1 MKSATPATPATATL
15 ATATPATASPA
26 TASPATASPADTA
39 TGAPAPGT
47 EAELAARLRIA
58 VTRLNRRIRQQV
70 VGGLTPSQ
78 VSALASVERFGTP
91 TIGELAA
98 HEQVQPPSMTRLV
111 DGLQSQGLVSRLGDA
126 GDRRVARV
134 AITAEGRRTMQRN
147 RSLRNAYL
155 VRRLL
160 QLSPDEREL
169 LDHLVGLLEQLVETP

>member
-1 MKSATPATPATATL
+1 MKNAPSARPADATGAAVGTTPAATPAT
-15 ATATPATASPA
+15 
-26 TASPATASPADTA
+26 
-39 TGAPAPGT
+39 GAEPGT

-111 DGLQSQGLVSRLGDA
+111 DGLQSQGLVSRVGDA

-134 AITAEGRRTMQRN
+134 AITADGRRTMQRN

-160 QLSPDEREL
+160 RLSPDERAL